1 MSYGKLVI
9 SCGGTGG
16 HFFPGLA
23 TARELNRLG
32 GEALLLLSGMNS
44 VKQQETAAAFGVRAV
59 VLPPMPSPG
68 RNPLKVFRFL
78 AGLVKGMFQSSRE
91 IAAFRPDAAL
101 GMGSFASLPVLLAAW
116 RAKVPIYLHD
126 GNARIGRA
134 NRYLSRIAVFLGT
147 AFPAVNADRV
157 HCPVECTGMPLRREL
172 LEAASWTREA
182 ALAELNRR
190 HGSLLLSD
198 LRTILIFGGSQG
210 AATLNEQVPQAI
222 FSLGS
227 NDFQVIH
234 LTGPKNFEHA
244 KRNYEKAPFPVLV
257 LPGSDAMEIL
267 YSAADLVISR
277 SGGSTAA
284 ELLLFGKSALLVPY
298 PYAAENHQW
307 DNARYLVKCGA
318 AQAIDNADCST
329 TRVAQW
335 LTAFADDIEGWAE
348 RSKRSKQFARPAAAN
363 ALLERIF
370 PAR

>member
-1 MSYGKLVI
+1 MTYGKLVI

-44 VKQQETAAAFGVRAV
+44 VRQREIAEAFGVRAV

-68 RNPLKVFRFL
+68 RNPLKIFRFL
-78 AGLVKGMFQSSRE
+78 SGLIRGMFRSYRE

-190 HGSLLLSD
+190 HGTLLLND

-234 LTGPKNFEHA
+234 LTGPKNYEHA
-244 KRNYEKAPFPVLV
+244 KSNYEKAPFPVLV

-318 AQAIDNADCST
+318 AQAIDNADCGAN
-329 TRVAQW
+329 RVAQW
-335 LTAFADDIEGWAE
+335 LTAFGDDIEGWAE
-348 RSKRSKQFARPAAAN
+348 RAKRAKQFARPDAAN
-363 ALLERIF
+363 ALLDRIF
-370 PAR
+370 PAS